1 MSAPPQF
8 FFQGPD
14 GVPIRPAGQ
23 LPDGHVGDQ
32 QRRQLRHPP
41 GGHRVPLIVGALA
54 QQPGKGLPGPQGADA
69 ILRPLLQQ
77 DHRLQRSRDVPADA
91 GGPRIEH
98 AADGPRIGPHQ
109 GAVAVDDL
117 RPGIALPQGGLG
129 AFADDGYTG
138 TNFQRPAFQRML
150 RDIENGRIRCVL
162 VKDLSR
168 FGRDYIE
175 TGRYLERW
183 LPEHG
188 ARFIAV
194 TDNIDSD
201 RGAYDMMMPLK
212 NLFNTQ
218 YARDISQKVKSSLHA
233 KQQRGEFIG
242 AFASY
247 GYCKD
252 PQNHNRLVIDPPAAE
267 VVRRIFTLF
276 ENGMGKIRIAKQ
288 LNEEGIPC
296 PSEYKRL
303 TGEKYRNNHRLAS
316 TTYWTYATI
325 HRILQNEMYIGNMEQ
340 GRDDR
345 LQMHG
350 KAKRKDRS
358 QWTVVSGTHQPIIE
372 KDQWQRVQTLLNAHV
387 RTPDFHQNV
396 SPFAGFLKC
405 GDCGRAMVKTTW
417 GGKIFYACGSYK
429 RYGASVCSKHYIAHD
444 VVAKVVLD
452 DLNRLMAAVENLRQ
466 LAQQGVAQRPSSNG
480 DPPQKLEA
488 ALQRIQ
494 RRRQSAYEDYQDALI
509 SKEDFLRYR
518 ADYDAQ
524 EQALQVQLDKLRGS
538 VQDDPLSLPW
548 VKELLASG
556 QLAELDR
563 PTVAAAIREIRVYE
577 GNHMEI
583 DYLLP
588 EGCRALLEG

>member
-1 MSAPPQF
+1 MTQ
-8 FFQGPD
+8 
-14 GVPIRPAGQ
+14 
-23 LPDGHVGDQ
+23 
-32 QRRQLRHPP
+32 
-41 GGHRVPLIVGALA
+41 
-54 QQPGKGLPGPQGADA
+54 
-69 ILRPLLQQ
+69 
-77 DHRLQRSRDVPADA
+77 
-91 GGPRIEH
+91 E
-98 AADGPRIGPHQ
+98 
-109 GAVAVDDL
+109 
-117 RPGIALPQGGLG
+117 
-129 AFADDGYTG
+129 
-138 TNFQRPAFQRML
+138 
-150 RDIENGRIRCVL
+150 
-162 VKDLSR
+162 DLSR

-188 ARFIAV
+188 VRFIAV
-194 TDNIDSD
+194 TDNIDSV

-252 PQNHNRLVIDPPAAE
+252 PQDHNRLVIDLPAAE

-303 TGEKYRNNHRLAS
+303 TGEKYRNNHRLES

-358 QWTVVSGTHQPIIE
+358 QWTVVSDTHQPIIE
-372 KDQWQRVQTLLNAHV
+372 KDQWQRVQALLNAYA
-387 RTPDFHQNV
+387 RTPNFQQNV

-417 GGKIFYACGSYK
+417 GGKTFYTCGSYK

-466 LAQQGVAQRPSSNG
+466 LAQQGAAQRLSSNG

-524 EQALQVQLDKLRGS
+524 EQALQAQLDKLRGTA
-538 VQDDPLSLPW
+538 QDDPLCLPW

-556 QLAELDR
+556 QLAELDC
-563 PTVAAAIREIRVYE
+563 PTVAAAIREIRIYE
-577 GNHMEI
+577 GNRMEI

-588 EGCRALLEG
+588 ESYRALLER

>member
-1 MSAPPQF
+1 MSRE
-8 FFQGPD
+8 D
-14 GVPIRPAGQ
+14 GDRMESDSIGN
-23 LPDGHVGDQ
+23 
-32 QRRQLRHPP
+32 QRKLLEAYIENHPEL
-41 GGHRVPLIVGALA
+41 VMA
-54 QQPGKGLPGPQGADA
+54 
-69 ILRPLLQQ
+69 
-77 DHRLQRSRDVPADA
+77 
-91 GGPRIEH
+91 ECY
-98 AADGPRIGPHQ
+98 
-109 GAVAVDDL
+109 
-117 RPGIALPQGGLG
+117 
-129 AFADDGYTG
+129 ADDGYTG

-303 TGEKYRNNHRLAS
+303 TGEKYR
-316 TTYWTYATI
+316 
-325 HRILQNEMYIGNMEQ
+325 
-340 GRDDR
+340 
-345 LQMHG
+345 
-350 KAKRKDRS
+350 
-358 QWTVVSGTHQPIIE
+358 
-372 KDQWQRVQTLLNAHV
+372 
-387 RTPDFHQNV
+387 
-396 SPFAGFLKC
+396 
-405 GDCGRAMVKTTW
+405 
-417 GGKIFYACGSYK
+417 
-429 RYGASVCSKHYIAHD
+429 
-444 VVAKVVLD
+444 
-452 DLNRLMAAVENLRQ
+452 
-466 LAQQGVAQRPSSNG
+466 
-480 DPPQKLEA
+480 
-488 ALQRIQ
+488 
-494 RRRQSAYEDYQDALI
+494 
-509 SKEDFLRYR
+509 
-518 ADYDAQ
+518 
-524 EQALQVQLDKLRGS
+524 
-538 VQDDPLSLPW
+538 
-548 VKELLASG
+548 
-556 QLAELDR
+556 
-563 PTVAAAIREIRVYE
+563 TVAADGTIAHCSVASFSVKKSQNFPK
-577 GNHMEI
+577 GKVQNSV
-583 DYLLP
+583 
-588 EGCRALLEG
+588 